1 VNLINRIVVTFALL
15 ALAAG
20 AISIVVLA
28 WTIPEDSIRGLRDA
42 VDWLDENNE
51 DLQKVLLTTI
61 GAFLAL
67 VAFIALVL
75 EFVPSSGPAVKV
87 TDVQAGEAL
96 LTTAAIGQRVEEEVR
111 GVANVTEVK
120 AVVRG
125 RRKGVEVML
134 DLHVDPQANLATV
147 TNEACDAAR
156 RVLSDKV
163 HVALAEQPR
172 VRLHD
177 RELRLQRAL
186 QPRPVEPQAPIEG
199 PKPTVEAGPVAAEGQ
214 AESSAPP
221 AEATPPTEDAV
232 RADGA

>member
-1 VNLINRIVVTFALL
+1 MNLINRIVVTFALL

-20 AISIVVLA
+20 AISIVALA
-28 WTIPEDSIRGLRDA
+28 WAIPEDSIRGLRDA

-61 GAFLAL
+61 GAFLTL
-67 VAFIALVL
+67 VAFTGLVL

-87 TDVQAGEAL
+87 TDVQAGEAI

-111 GVANVTEVK
+111 GVENVTEVK

-125 RRKGVEVML
+125 RRRGVEVML

-163 HVALAEQPR
+163 HVTLAEQPR
-172 VRLHD
+172 VRLHY
-177 RELRLQRAL
+177 RELRLRS
-186 QPRPVEPQAPIEG
+186 RVPVTAAAPAAPET
-199 PKPTVEAGPVAAEGQ
+199 PAEAVEAPAGVAAKEAPAEVAAEEKA
-214 AESSAPP
+214 AE
-221 AEATPPTEDAV
+221 
-232 RADGA
+232 